1 MGIPYLLCSN
11 PSKKYCYVSTGDMLS
26 HQVVRQPSG
35 IYGKTILLIR
45 SDTKI
50 LSFSRCSSFSVEVC
64 ISFWRLK
71 NVSDS

>member
-35 IYGKTILLIR
+35 IYGETILLIR
-45 SDTKI
+45 RDTKFCPFPGV
-50 LSFSRCSSFSVEVC
+50 LLFL
-64 ISFWRLK
+64 LK
-71 NVSDS
+71 FVFHFGDSKM